1 MGDWNAPLSVLNDWH
16 RIGVNERD
24 GDRILVEW
32 NKNVSYYQEFSNAQ
46 VVAKSSVQSHICLT
60 YTGCTQCATFF

>member
-1 MGDWNAPLSVLNDWH
+1 MGDWNAPLSPLNDWY

-46 VVAKSSVQSHICLT
+46 VVAKSSVKKS
-60 YTGCTQCATFF
+60 Y